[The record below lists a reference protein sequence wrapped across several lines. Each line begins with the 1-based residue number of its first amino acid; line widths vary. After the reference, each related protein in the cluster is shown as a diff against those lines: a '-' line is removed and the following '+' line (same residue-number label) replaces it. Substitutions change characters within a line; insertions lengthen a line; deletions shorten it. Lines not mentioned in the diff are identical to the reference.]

1 MPVSRDCPV
10 TSEPTSEVKSPYQA
24 PNFRSL
30 IQIQHVLRNYELH
43 KYPLVVVSQRLNIS
57 ISEVFHFAA
66 RYYSICLA
74 ELKIVTEFTHAPYR
88 QVLHLLSD
96 GAVKTNKTTSQ
107 GL

>member
-43 KYPLVVVSQRLNIS
+43 KYPLVVVVQRLNIS

-66 RYYSICLA
+66 RYA

-96 GAVKTNKTTSQ
+96 GAAKTNKTTSQ